1 KPPQRIDPTCTGK
14 HTAMKA
20 IIRSGAGLL
29 GLLLLSV
36 PGLAQDRIWVSA
48 VLRQP
53 LPYAP
58 SPCNSGF
65 YYVDAYGRLCGP
77 HYGNLTPPFPMHAP
91 YAMPMPYAAPPVA
104 NSPGS
109 PYPPMRTVG
118 YVPYVGTPG
127 MYQLASRNPQTGVWQ
142 VQNVMPRQ
150 AAPFAPIPG
159 FRPGPA

>member
-1 KPPQRIDPTCTGK
+1 MLTKRGRAHGEPEPIGAAPPTPPSGGMSPMMAGPMPYPPQMNGPMPYPPMMGRPYYQQMPYGGVPT
-14 HTAMKA
+14 
-20 IIRSGAGLL
+20 S
-29 GLLLLSV
+29 
-36 PGLAQDRIWVSA
+36 
-48 VLRQP
+48 
-53 LPYAP
+53 
-58 SPCNSGF
+58 
-65 YYVDAYGRLCGP
+65 
-77 HYGNLTPPFPMHAP
+77 PFPMHAP

-109 PYPPMRTVG
+109 PYPPMRPVG

-159 FRPGPA
+159 FR